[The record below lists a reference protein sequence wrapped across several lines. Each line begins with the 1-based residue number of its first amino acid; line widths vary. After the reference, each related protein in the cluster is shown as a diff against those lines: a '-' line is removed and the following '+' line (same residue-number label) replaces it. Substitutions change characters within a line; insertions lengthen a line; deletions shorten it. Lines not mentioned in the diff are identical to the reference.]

1 MKTTGNTI
9 LITGGGT
16 GIGLALAGL
25 LLKEGN
31 QVLICG
37 RRKEV
42 LDEARRKLPK
52 LNTLQCDVADAA
64 GRQSLLDWA
73 TRDFPDLNIL
83 VNNAGIQRQI
93 DFRKGAADLRA
104 GEDEITVNLLGPVH
118 LTALFIPHLMRQESA
133 AIVNVSS
140 GLGFIPLAIMPVY
153 CATKAAIHSFSLS
166 LRHQLRDTSVRVFEV
181 IPPTVDTNLDRG
193 ARQGRGQ
200 AERGIPPE
208 EVATATLKG
217 LAEDE
222 YELAIGQAQWLRRG
236 SREDLDQIFQRMNSH

>member
-16 GIGLALAGL
+16 GIGLALARV

-42 LDEARRKLPK
+42 LDEARRQLPN
-52 LNTLQCDVADAA
+52 LHTLQCDVADAA
-64 GRQSLLDWA
+64 GRKSLQDWA
-73 TRDFPDLNIL
+73 TRGFPDLNIL

-93 DFRKGAADLRA
+93 DFRKGVADLWA
-104 GEDEITVNLLGPVH
+104 GEDEITINLLGPVH
-118 LTALFIPHLMRQESA
+118 LTALFIPHLMEQESA
-133 AIVNVSS
+133 AIVNISS

-153 CATKAAIHSFSLS
+153 CATKAAIHSLSLS
-166 LRHQLRDTSVRVFEV
+166 LRHQLRETSVRVFEV

-200 AERGIPPE
+200 AERGIQPE

-222 YELAIGQAQWLRRG
+222 YELAIGQAQLLRKG

>member
-1 MKTTGNTI
+1 
-9 LITGGGT
+9 
-16 GIGLALAGL
+16 
-25 LLKEGN
+25 
-31 QVLICG
+31 
-37 RRKEV
+37 
-42 LDEARRKLPK
+42 
-52 LNTLQCDVADAA
+52 
-64 GRQSLLDWA
+64 
-73 TRDFPDLNIL
+73 
-83 VNNAGIQRQI
+83 
-93 DFRKGAADLRA
+93 
-104 GEDEITVNLLGPVH
+104 
-118 LTALFIPHLMRQESA
+118 MRQESA